1 MSTDQDSYARLPFR
15 SDRARRALDIGGS
28 LTFLDLADST
38 ANLETATG
46 YLREV
51 PLDFLGRR
59 RWVLIRWG
67 PEHQGWH
74 PATDAAGAFQDR
86 LQDVGSNAR
95 AGVVVFEIGR
105 NPRIAWSEAR
115 TSTPADASTTI
126 HHGRVLLARARAV
139 ETAAFIDWGHA
150 LWQPRGYHY
159 ALPSGKHTRSFVRLA
174 DAFQDMR
181 AAAALSTWL
190 YGALDNETPTSL
202 IMDVGTL
209 MPLVLE
215 LQIAAERHRYTYE
228 GSTAR
233 VGDVLALDR
242 YPSTSLGLQRSLLR
256 MSPNSPILG
265 LVSVTDSGGF
275 AERLLNACTALRV
288 PHARIEQLVSRQL
301 ASATHLPIDFA
312 VSENSEG
319 IEATSDEDRSGAGD
333 LDPPRWTI
341 EDPWLSLGEFEAPG
355 SESENCALC
364 RDPSTA
370 RLVRIH
376 PRAMSAMVLP
386 EPELVVPDVFEA
398 RRNASIWGRY
408 ASLPSADSAVN
419 LLGPAGT
426 RTGSPS
432 ERVVDETV
440 FFEPTEILKAAPS
453 DLISLRSAEF
463 NDYPKRSRDDVAR
476 ERVQSAWK
484 LVATNSDIV
493 VYETQERQLYTEEQW
508 TALCEALVEH
518 QFVSKKARWLSYSS
532 GGALQKSEDLSEADV
547 LSVLVLAC
555 GARTGLSCQR
565 MFLAA
570 RQRWPNASFCGLVV
584 HAHPEDDRVWTSI
597 RNTFTDANGEKRLLA
612 LWLTYLPD
620 WSPLADERDT
630 YLAAQ
635 QRGLNSPELAARL
648 QELTAMEEPDG
659 TVSSGCTLLGRIGPS
674 LQPHSYL
681 GSSLGSRE
689 TLCAVGASMQAARV
703 RTRSRVAP
711 HWTQFD
717 LRKVLRSYFDGLIH
731 VCVLR
736 WCQPHEAWWGP
747 QPTECPGFLQELEAV
762 NFDFNLLLPEL
773 LLACAQE
780 KLPTEAM
787 AHLIEVAKHR
797 LSSPSLNLDA
807 RTKDHLGLGVS
818 VCELVLGESL
828 TRPCSTG

>member
-1 MSTDQDSYARLPFR
+1 MDRDSYARLPFR

-74 PATDAAGAFQDR
+74 SAADAVEAFQER

-95 AGVVVFEIGR
+95 AGVIVFEIGR
-105 NPRIAWSEAR
+105 NPHIVWSEAR
-115 TSTPADASTTI
+115 SSTPADASMTI
-126 HHGRVLLARARAV
+126 HHGHVLLARARAV

-150 LWQPRGYHY
+150 LWQPHGYHY

-190 YGALDNETPTSL
+190 YGALDNEAPTSL

-215 LQIAAERHRYTYE
+215 LQTAAARHRDADND
-228 GSTAR
+228 STAR
-233 VGDVLALDR
+233 VGHVLALDR

-256 MSPNSPILG
+256 ISPSSPILG

-275 AERLLNACTALRV
+275 AERLLNACAALRV

-301 ASATHLPIDFA
+301 ASATHLPIDLT
-312 VSENSEG
+312 VPKNLEG
-319 IEATSDEDRSGAGD
+319 MEATSDDERGGAVEF
-333 LDPPRWTI
+333 DPPRWAI
-341 EDPWLSLGEFEAPG
+341 EDPWLSLGEFEALG
-355 SESENCALC
+355 SEGENCALC

-398 RRNASIWGRY
+398 RRNASIWDQY
-408 ASLPSADSAVN
+408 ASLPDTEGVVG
-419 LLGPAGT
+419 LLGPTGT

-432 ERVVDETV
+432 ERVVDEAV
-440 FFEPTEILKAAPS
+440 FFEPTKILSLCPS
-453 DLISLRSAEF
+453 DLISRRRKEF
-463 NDYPKRSRDDVAR
+463 DHYPKRNRDDMTR
-476 ERVQSAWK
+476 DRVQHAWN
-484 LVATNSDIV
+484 LVAANADV
-493 VYETQERQLYTEEQW
+493 VIYEIQERRLYTEEQW
-508 TALCEALVEH
+508 RALCEALVEH
-518 QFVSKKARWLSYSS
+518 QFVSQKAHWLSYSS
-532 GGALQKSEDLSEADV
+532 DGALEQSADLSEMDV
-547 LSVLVLAC
+547 SSVLVLAC
-555 GARTGLSCQR
+555 GTRTGLSCQR

-570 RQRWPNASFCGLVV
+570 RQQWPDADFCGLIV

-597 RNTFTDANGEKRLLA
+597 RNTFTDAHGEKRLLA

-635 QRGLNSPELAARL
+635 QRGLDSPKLEERLRELAV
-648 QELTAMEEPDG
+648 MEEPG
-659 TVSSGCTLLGRIGPS
+659 GAVIPGRTLLGRINPS

-681 GSSLGSRE
+681 GSSLGSCE
-689 TLCAVGASMQAARV
+689 TLCAVGASMQSVRV
-703 RTRSRVAP
+703 RTRSRGAP

-731 VCVLR
+731 ACVLR

-747 QPTECPGFLQELEAV
+747 QPADCPRFLQELEEV
-762 NFDFNLLLPEL
+762 NFDFDLLLPEL

-787 AHLIEVAKHR
+787 AHLIEVAQHR
-797 LSSPSLNLDA
+797 LTSPSLNLDA
-807 RTKDHLGLGVS
+807 RTRDHLGLGAS
-818 VCELVLGESL
+818 ICELVLDEPL
-828 TRPCSTG
+828 TGPCLAN